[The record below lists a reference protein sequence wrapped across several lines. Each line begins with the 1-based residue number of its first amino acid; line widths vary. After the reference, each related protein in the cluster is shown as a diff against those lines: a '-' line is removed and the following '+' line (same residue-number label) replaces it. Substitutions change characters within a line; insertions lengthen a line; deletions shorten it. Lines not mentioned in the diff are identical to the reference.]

1 MAWVALAGP
10 VSNLLMGFA
19 WAITARIA
27 LGMSAENWVAL
38 PLLFM
43 SVAGIFI
50 NTILMVL
57 NLLPLPPLDG
67 GRVLTGMLPARYAY
81 QFARIEPYG
90 FFILVALLMTGVL
103 GVVLWP
109 FVTLFLELLASV
121 AGMKPGYFQTVL
133 LALMRS

>member
-1 MAWVALAGP
+1 
-10 VSNLLMGFA
+10 
-19 WAITARIA
+19 
-27 LGMSAENWVAL
+27 
-38 PLLFM
+38 M

-67 GRVLTGMLPARYAY
+67 GRVLTGLLPAPYAY
-81 QFARIEPYG
+81 RFARIEPYG

-103 GVVLWP
+103 GVILWP
-109 FVTLFLELLASV
+109 FVTLFLNFLASV

-133 LALMRS
+133 FALMRS

>member
-1 MAWVALAGP
+1 
-10 VSNLLMGFA
+10 
-19 WAITARIA
+19 
-27 LGMSAENWVAL
+27 MSAENGVAL

-43 SVAGIFI
+43 SVAGMFI

-67 GRVLTGMLPARYAY
+67 GRVLTGVLPARLAY
-81 QFARIEPYG
+81 KFSRIEPYG

-109 FVTLFLELLASV
+109 FVTLFLEFLTSV
-121 AGMKPGYFQTVL
+121 AGMKPGYFQVVL